1 MVKLPST
8 SHATRSTSGL
18 LGTLVES
25 CCFPS
30 VLILYFDFSNTTAW
44 RMDKVKVVLIEDHD
58 LTRVGLKTALQ
69 QHGPIEIVG
78 EAATGQQGLWVIQ
91 NTQPDV
97 AIVDIGLPDI
107 DGIELTSQI
116 KQLAKPEGAET
127 AETDSSADSADD
139 LAAEDP
145 SVKVLIL
152 TMHDNDEAVLAA
164 FAAGADSYS
173 VKDVGID
180 KLVEAVR
187 STHEGNAWIDP
198 AIARIVLKQAQIQNT
213 ATGQSPTSEEST
225 PTYEKILESDPLTE
239 REMEVLELIV
249 DGYSNADIAKQL
261 YITIGTVKTHVRNIL
276 SKLSA
281 ADRTQAAVRAL
292 RSGLVSL

>member
-1 MVKLPST
+1 
-8 SHATRSTSGL
+8 
-18 LGTLVES
+18 
-25 CCFPS
+25 
-30 VLILYFDFSNTTAW
+30 
-44 RMDKVKVVLIEDHD
+44 MDKVRVVLIEDHD
-58 LTRVGLKTALQ
+58 LTRVGLRTALQ

-78 EAATGQQGLWVIQ
+78 EAATGRQGLQVIQ
-91 NTQPDV
+91 DTQPDV

-107 DGIELTSQI
+107 DGIELTSQL
-116 KQLAKPEGAET
+116 KQTTAPAGANTEVADTET
-127 AETDSSADSADD
+127 AHTI
-139 LAAEDP
+139 
-145 SVKVLIL
+145 KVLIL

-180 KLVEAVR
+180 KLVEAVQA
-187 STHEGNAWIDP
+187 TYEGNAWIDP
-198 AIARIVLKQAQIQNT
+198 AIARIVLKQAQIQHT
-213 ATGQSPTSEEST
+213 SGQVAVAEEPSPA
-225 PTYEKILESDPLTE
+225 YEKILESDPLTE

-249 DGYSNADIAKQL
+249 DGYSNADIAKEL